1 LNTPKKKKILVVEDN
16 RAMLNFLIKTLE
28 REGHQVVSAQ
38 DGLSALDILTSFT
51 PDIMLFDLIMPNID
65 GRKLCQIVRRM
76 QHLAGCY
83 IIILSAA
90 VAEMDFDYVEI
101 GADTY
106 IAKGPFRKMAE
117 YVLTA
122 VKESDTCR
130 MKEKPKHI
138 IGLDDVHARQITKEL
153 LSRNRHME
161 TILDNITEGI
171 LELYSKR
178 VVYANSTAVS
188 LLSVPQ
194 EELLGASLP
203 DVFDKIAGS
212 KTDLELLLKLITD
225 NSFEIDQN
233 ASVEINKRQ
242 VIFRSMPVKEEA
254 LTTIILIKD
263 VTERKRMQL
272 QLQHAQKM
280 ETIGT
285 ITSGVAHNFRNT
297 LAGILSNCEVIQL
310 NYKDDAKLNEIV
322 ERIRISG
329 ERGAQLVNGLMQFS
343 RKHTKEEFKRLNLS
357 MVIQES
363 YYLIKETFD
372 KRIDIR
378 IDIPE
383 SLPIMGD
390 QSALDQ
396 ALINIYTNAQD
407 AMPEGGEMRIEAMQ
421 EGNTAVVIVSDTGKG
436 MDRITVERCFDPFFT
451 TKKVCEGTGM
461 GLSTTYG
468 TIKSHK
474 GEIRVNSEPNKGSVF
489 KLFLPLNIPEKQ
501 DK

>member
-1 LNTPKKKKILVVEDN
+1 
-16 RAMLNFLIKTLE
+16 
-28 REGHQVVSAQ
+28 
-38 DGLSALDILTSFT
+38 
-51 PDIMLFDLIMPNID
+51 
-65 GRKLCQIVRRM
+65 
-76 QHLAGCY
+76 
-83 IIILSAA
+83 
-90 VAEMDFDYVEI
+90 
-101 GADTY
+101 
-106 IAKGPFRKMAE
+106 
-117 YVLTA
+117 
-122 VKESDTCR
+122 
-130 MKEKPKHI
+130 
-138 IGLDDVHARQITKEL
+138 
-153 LSRNRHME
+153 
-161 TILDNITEGI
+161 
-171 LELYSKR
+171 
-178 VVYANSTAVS
+178 
-188 LLSVPQ
+188 
-194 EELLGASLP
+194 
-203 DVFDKIAGS
+203 
-212 KTDLELLLKLITD
+212 
-225 NSFEIDQN
+225 
-233 ASVEINKRQ
+233 
-242 VIFRSMPVKEEA
+242 
-254 LTTIILIKD
+254 
-263 VTERKRMQL
+263 
-272 QLQHAQKM
+272 
-280 ETIGT
+280 
-285 ITSGVAHNFRNT
+285 
-297 LAGILSNCEVIQL
+297 
-310 NYKDDAKLNEIV
+310 
-322 ERIRISG
+322 
-329 ERGAQLVNGLMQFS
+329 
-343 RKHTKEEFKRLNLS
+343 